1 MKKLLLILVLAVF
14 SNSSIAAETANCSIK
29 IKDYNSPDF
38 ATYTINK
45 KFRFEKKPDRI
56 DVQRMDFGLP
66 GTSDY
71 MCTLA
76 FVRLGN
82 GTSLQCRYLGD
93 GGNTFFDSDRT
104 NVQDKDSINNL
115 LFRHKTANFSIK
127 TKCK

>member
-29 IKDYNSPDF
+29 IKDYNSPDL
-38 ATYTINK
+38 ATHTINK
-45 KFRFEKKPDRI
+45 KFQFEKKPGPI

-76 FVRLGN
+76 FVRRLLDLKHVKIEGHI
-82 GTSLQCRYLGD
+82 
-93 GGNTFFDSDRT
+93 
-104 NVQDKDSINNL
+104 KDFCI
-115 LFRHKTANFSIK
+115 FYP
-127 TKCK
+127 KCLC